1 MKHIHLL
8 LMAAGALSA
17 LSCAKE
23 TGLVPSSAR
32 KVSITASIAPGQDTK
47 VSLTEADDHKAMK
60 LAWEQADILSIN
72 GNEFAI
78 TSIVS
83 EHEAQFEGEE
93 PEQSPYTIIYP
104 GNYAD
109 AEAFGARSYAAQ
121 AQSGNGSTA
130 HLEYN
135 AMVKNV
141 TEYANVSFTPE
152 WAQAHSGTLEQ
163 NGAIQ
168 LRLQLPEAVTT
179 ASAVTL
185 IASRAVFPV
194 TNAGSSTKSK
204 EQTLT
209 LSNVALPS
217 NHILEAYMMFSAAG
231 VTFQSGDKLTV
242 AVETPDAMFY
252 RTLDMTAQ
260 TWAGGR
266 QYTVQCK
273 VLTENSFDIND
284 ADDLEE
290 FRDGVNSGDMLWQHC
305 HVSLTADLDLS
316 GLGSWTPIGNGS
328 FTGNNYSGNAF
339 KGVFD
344 GGGHVLQNFSLTG
357 TTPAD
362 QGVFG
367 FFGILANATV
377 KNLTF
382 GAETGDSGAF
392 TVSMTGGTG
401 DAGVVAGAVI
411 ASTLED
417 ITNYLPM
424 TCNGSNTNNKRAT
437 CAMVGYVYG
446 NKTIGMSSLENLVN
460 YGEMT
465 HLWGSNTTVGAG
477 GVHGAGIVGY
487 ANGSGTATL
496 RNRILNC
503 KNYGDMTSEIGR
515 TAGIAGAIYAYT
527 LIEGCENRGDQNN
540 SCDNGRLGGITSII
554 QGMYSEMKDCENYGD
569 IIASGSTNT
578 QLGGLACMLSK
589 GSSDTEAGYVKVS
602 GGGNHGRIIGDRVS
616 NYHGTL
622 IANFS
627 NFASMDDV
635 VAGGAY
641 GTYNGGDYQYTVLTE
656 DNYMGFIGTRSAAN
670 EAKITN
676 ISIEAWDGYPD
687 ANVTT
692 ISNAAEL
699 LAFAAKVNA
708 GQFAATEVAK
718 LTADIDCSGITSWTP
733 IGNGSISSWSHVN
746 LTTTGKSFSGT
757 FDGQNHA
764 IKNLNMSF
772 SSSGSYGVYGFF
784 GIVDDGATV
793 KNLTFAST
801 CSMNISA
808 SYGASFGMLAGLV
821 KGATIKNIQNYAPI
835 TGGGTN
841 SLGNNAAGRTMVGGI
856 VGEVHPSNV
865 AAALS
870 NLHNY
875 ANIGTA
881 ETPFSRGNNSGN
893 GGNGF
898 HVGGIAGFSTNL
910 NNTTPVTFTDCIN
923 EGDIYTNA
931 GRSSGIVAACN
942 RYTKLAG
949 CINHGD
955 MVSFTSGTFRLGN
968 ITCIAGVGCVLDGCI
983 NYGNLTAL
991 NCESVAGV
999 VCLINDASVQIKD
1012 CASLGATI
1020 LGNAVN
1026 TGGNQTY
1033 NGVLF
1038 GYCNQKNATFSNC
1051 RVSGV
1056 FGTSQEDK
1064 VTLTAD
1070 NYFQYVGENKAGN
1083 TTITTS
1089 TITFATE

>member
-72 GNEFAI
+72 GNVFAI

-93 PEQSPYTIIYP
+93 PAQSPYTIIYP

-141 TEYANVSFTPE
+141 TDYANVSFTPE

-185 IASRAVFPV
+185 IASRAVFPA

-204 EQTLT
+204 EQILT

-260 TWAGGR
+260 TWTGGR

-273 VLTENSFDIND
+273 VLTENSFNIID

-305 HVSLTADLDLS
+305 HVSLTTDLDLS

-362 QGVFG
+362 KGVFG

-527 LIEGCENRGDQNN
+527 LIEGCENRGNQNN

-641 GTYNGGDYQYTVLTE
+641 GTYNGGDYQYTVLTK
-656 DNYMGFIGTRSAAN
+656 DNYMGFIGTRSTAN

-676 ISIEAWDGYPD
+676 ISFEAWDGYPD

-708 GQFAATEVAK
+708 GQFAATDVAK

-733 IGNGSISSWSHVN
+733 IGAGTFSWASNHLTIS
-746 LTTTGKSFSGT
+746 TGHPFEGT
-757 FDGQNHA
+757 FDGNGKT
-764 IKNLNMSF
+764 IRNLHQ
-772 SSSGSYGVYGFF
+772 SYTVTSAGGAYGLF
-784 GIVDDGATV
+784 GMVADGAV
-793 KNLTFAST
+793 IKDLTFDNG
-801 CSMNISA
+801 CSLSVTASA
-808 SYGASFGMLAGLV
+808 SGDFGVLAGLV
-821 KGATIKNIQNYAPI
+821 QGATIKNITSYASI
-835 TGGGTN
+835 SGGGTN
-841 SLGNNAAGRTMVGGI
+841 SLGTNRVTMGIIGFAFVNSVAASIKNVINHGQITAVNGNNTNNGGSGVQAAGILGFGTNDASSTATV
-856 VGEVHPSNV
+856 NV
-865 AAALS
+865 KS
-870 NLHNY
+870 C
-875 ANIGTA
+875 ANHGA
-881 ETPFSRGNNSGN
+881 MS
-893 GGNGF
+893 
-898 HVGGIAGFSTNL
+898 
-910 NNTTPVTFTDCIN
+910 
-923 EGDIYTNA
+923 GDIA
-931 GRSSGIVAACN
+931 RLSGIVASCN
-942 RYTKLAG
+942 RYTVITDCTNYGKQ
-949 CINHGD
+949 INTATHSDKTRG
-955 MVSFTSGTFRLGN
+955 GN
-968 ITCIAGVGCVLDGCI
+968 ITCITGVGSQLIRCINMGDLIASGTCQPGGVIGMPNHETTVLDACE
-983 NYGNLTAL
+983 NYGRV
-991 NCESVAGV
+991 VAADG
-999 VCLINDASVQIKD
+999 IANK
-1012 CASLGATI
+1012 GT
-1020 LGNAVN
+1020 
-1026 TGGNQTY
+1026 
-1033 NGVLF
+1033 LF
-1038 GYCNQKNATFSNC
+1038 GYCNNATTFTNCVAGGDLGTYVDGENDTMVGVNASNYSQYWGYKGKNATN
-1051 RVSGV
+1051 
-1056 FGTSQEDK
+1056 
-1064 VTLTAD
+1064 VTTTHIIW
-1070 NYFQYVGENKAGN
+1070 KA
-1083 TTITTS
+1083 S
-1089 TITFATE
+1089 PTE